1 MEPGVLPEAETA
13 WAAAEQEA
21 LTEEPVGEREEVATE
36 PETDPVTGLE
46 EAQEATETAQG
57 EAPEETV
64 PETIAPTTEATEP
77 EETESQPDYNR
88 EAVAQISYP
97 DRKEAA
103 PTGFAGLVASVQNL
117 FRGRGRRG
125 GSVSEPADYPPT
137 RLRTQ
142 VVYEEVYPGV
152 DFQYE
157 LYSYHIKETILVKE
171 PLSSGYAFS
180 FRLNLQ
186 GLTRSCWR
194 MALSP

>member
-1 MEPGVLPEAETA
+1 M
-13 WAAAEQEA
+13 
-21 LTEEPVGEREEVATE
+21 
-36 PETDPVTGLE
+36 
-46 EAQEATETAQG
+46 
-57 EAPEETV
+57 
-64 PETIAPTTEATEP
+64 
-77 EETESQPDYNR
+77 
-88 EAVAQISYP
+88 AQISYP

-117 FRGRGRRG
+117 FRGEAGEEEA
-125 GSVSEPADYPPT
+125 SLSQQITPT

-180 FRLNLQ
+180 FRLKLQ
-186 GLTRSCWR
+186 RLTPELLEDGSVALNKETGERVYWIPGPLHGGWTGRLFRGSGIPPDPGRGGELDSDGDGRPDLDGGGGPGLPGSD
-194 MALSP
+194 

>member
-1 MEPGVLPEAETA
+1 MLPEAETA
-13 WAAAEQEA
+13 WEAAEQAA

-77 EETESQPDYNR
+77 EETEPETEGQLPYNR

-117 FRGRGRRG
+117 FRGEAGEEEASLSQQITPHPSADSG
-125 GSVSEPADYPPT
+125 GV
-137 RLRTQ
+137 
-142 VVYEEVYPGV
+142 
-152 DFQYE
+152 
-157 LYSYHIKETILVKE
+157 
-171 PLSSGYAFS
+171 
-180 FRLNLQ
+180 
-186 GLTRSCWR
+186 
-194 MALSP
+194 

>member
-1 MEPGVLPEAETA
+1 M
-13 WAAAEQEA
+13 
-21 LTEEPVGEREEVATE
+21 
-36 PETDPVTGLE
+36 
-46 EAQEATETAQG
+46 

-64 PETIAPTTEATEP
+64 PETIAPTTEATKP
-77 EETESQPDYNR
+77 EETEPETEGQLPYNR

-117 FRGRGRRG
+117 FRGEAGEEEA
-125 GSVSEPADYPPT
+125 SLSQQITPT

-157 LYSYHIKETILVKE
+157 LYSYHIKETILV
-171 PLSSGYAFS
+171 LS
-180 FRLNLQ
+180 LIHI
-186 GLTRSCWR
+186 
-194 MALSP
+194 